1 MQVKDLIVTGDAKI
15 LGNLYTKE
23 GNVAGGSG
31 GGESGDSGVTYRLSK
46 SGSTIT
52 LTGSD
57 GSTSSVTDA
66 NTDTNTT
73 YGEAT
78 TSAAGL
84 MSAADKRKLNGIAAG
99 ANNYTYTHPS
109 THPASMITGLAKVA
123 TSGSY
128 NDLSN
133 KPTIPAAY
141 SHPSTHPASMIT
153 GLAKVATSGSYND
166 LSNKPTI
173 PTVPSSL
180 PANGGNADTVDN
192 KHASDFMTAENPT
205 GTGAFSLNRKNNTII
220 ADFSVAIGYNTI
232 ADGLMSFAEGAS
244 TKATNAGSHAEGH
257 SSEAS
262 GSYSHAEGNKT
273 IASGDHS
280 HAEGYHTTASGAGSH
295 AEGDNTTALNYQHAQ
310 GHYNDTVAATAGT
323 SKGVGSGTAFVI
335 GNGTKS
341 AGSNA
346 FRVDYNGTPYAKS
359 ALTTTGCDYAEYFEW
374 QDGNPDDED
383 RRGYF
388 VTLDEE
394 KIKKAEPGDYI
405 LGIVS
410 GQPSIIGNGDESWM
424 GRYVMDDFGAF
435 VYESFEY
442 EEEVI
447 DHKTGEVACI
457 VKKTGTKYKENP
469 NYDPSKS
476 YIQRADRPEWSAV
489 GMLGVL
495 SVWDDGTC
503 EVNGYCK
510 VANGGI
516 ATKADTG
523 YRVIKRVNKNIVKVI
538 FR

>member
-84 MSAADKRKLNGIAAG
+84 MSAADKSKLNGIAAG
-99 ANNYTYTHPS
+99 ANNYTYT
-109 THPASMITGLAKVA
+109 
-123 TSGSY
+123 
-128 NDLSN
+128 
-133 KPTIPAAY
+133 
-141 SHPSTHPASMIT
+141 HPSTHPASMIT

-192 KHASDFMTAENPT
+192 KHASDFMAASNPT
-205 GTGAFSLNRKNNTII
+205 GTGAFSLNRKSNTII
-220 ADFSVAIGYNTI
+220 ADFSVAIGYDTI
-232 ADGLMSFAEGAS
+232 ADGLMSFAEGSS
-244 TKATNAGSHAEGH
+244 TKATDVGSHAEGY

-273 IASGDHS
+273 TASGDHS
-280 HAEGYHTTASGAGSH
+280 HAEGYATTASGTGSH

-359 ALTTTGCDYAEYFEW
+359 ALTTTGCDYAEFFEW
-374 QDGNPDDED
+374 LDGNPDAED

-447 DHKTGEVACI
+447 DHKTGEVAC
-457 VKKTGTKYKENP
+457 VAKKTGTKYKENP

-503 EVNGYCK
+503 EVNGYCNI
-510 VANGGI
+510 ADGGI
-516 ATKADTG
+516 ATKSDSG
-523 YRVIKRVNKNIVKVI
+523 YRIVKRVNENIVKVI

>member
-15 LGNLYTKE
+15 LGNLYTKD
-23 GNVAGGSG
+23 GNVTAGSSGSAG
-31 GGESGDSGVTYRLSK
+31 GDSGITYRLTK

-84 MSAADKRKLNGIAAG
+84 MSAADKSKLNGIAAG

-192 KHASDFMTAENPT
+192 KHASDFMAASNPT
-205 GTGAFSLNRKNNTII
+205 GTGAFSLNRKSNTII
-220 ADFSVAIGYNTI
+220 ADFSVAIGYNTT
-232 ADGLMSFAEGAS
+232 ADGLMSFAEGSS
-244 TKATNAGSHAEGH
+244 TKATDVGSHAEGYL
-257 SSEAS
+257 SEAS

-273 IASGDHS
+273 TASGDHS
-280 HAEGYHTTASGAGSH
+280 HAEGYATTASGTGSH

-359 ALTTTGCDYAEYFEW
+359 ALTTTGCDYAEFFEW
-374 QDGNPDDED
+374 LDGNPDAED

-435 VYESFEY
+435 IYESFEY

-457 VKKTGTKYKENP
+457 VKKIGTKYKENP

-510 VANGGI
+510 VTEGGI

-523 YRVIKRVNKNIVKVI
+523 YRVIKRINKNIVKVI

>member
-78 TSAAGL
+78 TSTAGL

-192 KHASDFMTAENPT
+192 KHASDFMAAENPT
-205 GTGAFSLNRKNNTII
+205 GTGAFSLNRKSGTITGKYSFASGNNCT
-220 ADFSVAIGYNTI
+220 ASGTYCFASGTNCTASGGGSQAVGTYCTANGIG
-232 ADGLMSFAEGAS
+232 AFAEG
-244 TKATNAGSHAEGH
+244 
-257 SSEAS
+257 
-262 GSYSHAEGNKT
+262 Y
-273 IASGDHS
+273 
-280 HAEGYHTTASGAGSH
+280 YTTAQGG
-295 AEGDNTTALNYQHAQ
+295 QHSL
-310 GHYNDTVAATAGT
+310 GHYNDTSVTTG
-323 SKGVGSGTAFVI
+323 GSTNGASSDTAFVI
-335 GNGTKS
+335 GNGSRGS
-341 AGSNA
+341 ASNA

-359 ALTTTGCDYAEYFEW
+359 ALTTTGCDYAEFFEW
-374 QDGNPDDED
+374 LDGNPDAED

-476 YIQRADRPEWSAV
+476 YVQRADRPEWSAV

>member
-78 TSAAGL
+78 TSAPGL

-192 KHASDFMTAENPT
+192 KHASDFMAASNPT
-205 GTGAFSLNRKNNTII
+205 GTGAFSLNRKSNTII
-220 ADFSVAIGYNTI
+220 ADFSVAIGYDTT
-232 ADGLMSFAEGAS
+232 ADGLMSFAEGSS
-244 TKATNAGSHAEGH
+244 TKATDVGSHAEGYL
-257 SSEAS
+257 SEAS

-280 HAEGYHTTASGAGSH
+280 HAEGYVTTASGTGSH

-359 ALTTTGCDYAEYFEW
+359 ALTTTGCDYAEFFEW
-374 QDGNPDDED
+374 LDGNPDAED

-435 VYESFEY
+435 IYESFEY

-447 DHKTGEVACI
+447 DHKTGEVAC
-457 VKKTGTKYKENP
+457 VAKKTGTKYKENP

-503 EVNGYCK
+503 EVNGYCNI
-510 VANGGI
+510 ADGGI
-516 ATKADTG
+516 ATKSDSG
-523 YRVIKRVNKNIVKVI
+523 YRIVKRVNENIVKVI

>member
-23 GNVAGGSG
+23 GNVAAGGG

-78 TSAAGL
+78 TSTAGL

-192 KHASDFMTAENPT
+192 KHASYFMAAEDPT
-205 GTGAFSLNRKNNTII
+205 GTGAFSLNRKSG
-220 ADFSVAIGYNTI
+220 SVVGDYSSAEGYNAT
-232 ADGLMSFAEGAS
+232 ADGMI
-244 TKATNAGSHAEGH
+244 SHAEG
-257 SSEAS
+257 A
-262 GSYSHAEGNKT
+262 NT
-273 IASGDHS
+273 V
-280 HAEGYHTTASGAGSH
+280 ASGAGSH
-295 AEGDNTTALNYQHAQ
+295 AENYKVTAEGDYSHAEGHSSTASGDVSHAEGKGTTALAYQHAQ
-310 GHYNDTVAATAGT
+310 GHYNSTTNATAG
-323 SKGVGSGTAFVI
+323 VGSGTGTGTAFVI
-335 GNGTKS
+335 GNGTTS

-374 QDGNPDDED
+374 QDGNPDAED

-435 VYESFEY
+435 VYEPFEY

>member
-84 MSAADKRKLNGIAAG
+84 MSAADKSKLNGIAAG

-192 KHASDFMTAENPT
+192 KHASDFMAASNPT
-205 GTGAFSLNRKNNTII
+205 GTGAFSLNRKSDTII
-220 ADFSVAIGYNTI
+220 ADFSVAIGYNTT

-244 TKATNAGSHAEGH
+244 TKATNAGSHAEGY

-262 GSYSHAEGNKT
+262 GTYSHAEGYKT
-273 IASGDHS
+273 TASGDHS
-280 HAEGYHTTASGAGSH
+280 HAEGYVTTASGAGSH
-295 AEGDNTTALNYQHAQ
+295 AEGDHTTALNYQHAQ

-374 QDGNPDDED
+374 QDGNPDAED

-447 DHKTGEVACI
+447 DHKTGEVAYI

-503 EVNGYCK
+503 EVNGYCNI
-510 VANGGI
+510 ADGGI
-516 ATKADTG
+516 ATKSDSG
-523 YRVIKRVNKNIVKVI
+523 YRIVKRVNENIVKVI

>member
-23 GNVAGGSG
+23 GNVAAG
-31 GGESGDSGVTYRLSK
+31 GGGGASGDSGVTYRLSK

-78 TSAAGL
+78 TSTAGL
-84 MSAADKRKLNGIAAG
+84 MSAADKSKLNGIAAG

-192 KHASDFMTAENPT
+192 KHASDFMAASNPT
-205 GTGAFSLNRKNNTII
+205 GTGAFSLNRKSDTII
-220 ADFSVAIGYNTI
+220 ADFSVAIGYNTT
-232 ADGLMSFAEGAS
+232 ADGLMSFAEGSS
-244 TKATNAGSHAEGH
+244 TKATDVGSHAEGY

-262 GSYSHAEGNKT
+262 GAYSHAEGNKT
-273 IASGDHS
+273 IAGGDHS
-280 HAEGYHTTASGAGSH
+280 HAEGYVTTASGAGSH
-295 AEGDNTTALNYQHAQ
+295 AEGDHTTALNYQHAQ

-323 SKGVGSGTAFVI
+323 SKGVSSGTAFVI

-359 ALTTTGCDYAEYFEW
+359 ALTTTGCDYAEFFEW
-374 QDGNPDDED
+374 LDGNPDAED

-503 EVNGYCK
+503 EVNGYCNI
-510 VANGGI
+510 ADGGI
-516 ATKADTG
+516 ATKSDSG
-523 YRVIKRVNKNIVKVI
+523 YRIVKRVNENIVKVI

>member
-84 MSAADKRKLNGIAAG
+84 MSAADKSKLNGIAAG
-99 ANNYTYTHPS
+99 ANNYTYT
-109 THPASMITGLAKVA
+109 
-123 TSGSY
+123 
-128 NDLSN
+128 
-133 KPTIPAAY
+133 
-141 SHPSTHPASMIT
+141 HPSTHPASMIT

-192 KHASDFMTAENPT
+192 KHASDFMAAENPT
-205 GTGAFSLNRKNNTII
+205 GTGSFSMNRK
-220 ADFSVAIGYNTI
+220 ADTTVGT
-232 ADGLMSFAEGAS
+232 MSTTVG
-244 TKATNAGSHAEGH
+244 KNC
-257 SSEAS
+257 EAS
-262 GSYSHAEGNKT
+262 NYYAFAGGNGS
-273 IASGDHS
+273 
-280 HAEGYHTTASGAGSH
+280 TASGTCAFAFGQHAICSSGATAIGTGAKAEGMDAIAIGNSAEAKGAGSV
-295 AEGDNTTALNYQHAQ
+295 ALGWSPSANGNYSYALGWNADALAGQMAI
-310 GHYNDTVAATAGT
+310 GHYNDTTVATGSTASSPSGT
-323 SKGVGSGTAFVI
+323 GTNTAFVI
-335 GNGTKS
+335 GNGINGTN
-341 AGSNA
+341 SNA

-359 ALTTTGCDYAEYFEW
+359 ALTTTGCDYAEFFEW
-374 QDGNPDDED
+374 LDGNPDAED

-388 VTLDEE
+388 VTLDGE
-394 KIKKAEPGDYI
+394 KIRKAKPGDYI

-503 EVNGYCK
+503 EVNGYCNI
-510 VANGGI
+510 ADGGI
-516 ATKADTG
+516 ATKSDSG
-523 YRVIKRVNKNIVKVI
+523 YRIVKRVNENIVKVI

>member
-23 GNVAGGSG
+23 GNVAAG
-31 GGESGDSGVTYRLSK
+31 GGGGASGDSGVTYRLSK

-84 MSAADKRKLNGIAAG
+84 MSAADKSKLNGIAAG
-99 ANNYTYTHPS
+99 ANNYTYT
-109 THPASMITGLAKVA
+109 
-123 TSGSY
+123 
-128 NDLSN
+128 
-133 KPTIPAAY
+133 
-141 SHPSTHPASMIT
+141 HPSTHPASMIT

-192 KHASDFMTAENPT
+192 KHASDFMAAANPT
-205 GTGAFSLNRKNNTII
+205 GTGAFSLNRKSGTE
-220 ADFSVAIGYNTI
+220 VASY
-232 ADGLMSFAEGAS
+232 SFAEGKNTEAS
-244 TKATNAGSHAEGH
+244 GEASHAEGCDTV
-257 SSEAS
+257 AL
-262 GSYSHAEGNKT
+262 YYY
-273 IASGDHS
+273 D
-280 HAEGYHTTASGAGSH
+280 HAEGYQTSAEGWISH
-295 AEGDNTTALNYQHAQ
+295 AEGDNTTASGMGSHAEGENTTASNSASHAEGENTTASGIASHAEGLNTTASNIASHAQ
-310 GHYNDTVAATAGT
+310 GKFNKAMTAG
-323 SKGVGSGTAFVI
+323 GSSNNTIGDAFVI
-335 GNGTKS
+335 GNGTSTS
-341 AGSNA
+341 ARSNA
-346 FRVDYNGTPYAKS
+346 FRVTY
-359 ALTTTGCDYAEYFEW
+359 TGATYGLSSFNSSGADYAEFFEW
-374 QDGNPDDED
+374 VDGNIDNED
-383 RRGYF
+383 RVGYF
-388 VTLDEE
+388 VTLDGE
-394 KIKKAEPGDYI
+394 KICKAQEGDYI

-410 GQPSIIGNGDESWM
+410 GNPCIIGNADEDWLN
-424 GRYVMDDFGAF
+424 RWEKDDFGRFIKEDVITKATDRKMVEIP
-435 VYESFEY
+435 VYDAEGNQT
-442 EEEVI
+442 EEMKLEMREVETDEI
-447 DHKTGEVACI
+447 ITGWR
-457 VKKTGTKYKENP
+457 YKQNQ
-469 NYDPSKS
+469 NYDNTQT
-476 YIQRADRPEWSAV
+476 YIERKDRKEWDCI

-510 VANGGI
+510 ATNGGI
-516 ATKADTG
+516 ATKANTG

>member
-23 GNVAGGSG
+23 GNVAAG
-31 GGESGDSGVTYRLSK
+31 GGGGASGDSGVTYRLSK

-78 TSAAGL
+78 TSTAGL

-192 KHASDFMTAENPT
+192 KHASDFMAASNPT
-205 GTGAFSLNRKNNTII
+205 GTGAFSLNRKSGTTTGN
-220 ADFSVAIGYNTI
+220 Y
-232 ADGLMSFAEGAS
+232 SFASGNNC
-244 TKATNAGSHAEGH
+244 T
-257 SSEAS
+257 AS
-262 GSYSHAEGNKT
+262 GSYSF
-273 IASGDHS
+273 ASGTNCTAS
-280 HAEGYHTTASGAGSH
+280 GGGSQAVGTYCTANGVGAFAEGYYTTAQGG
-295 AEGDNTTALNYQHAQ
+295 QHSL
-310 GHYNDTVAATAGT
+310 GHYNDTSVTTG
-323 SKGVGSGTAFVI
+323 GSTGGASSDTAFVI
-335 GNGTKS
+335 GNGMRGS
-341 AGSNA
+341 ASNA

-359 ALTTTGCDYAEYFEW
+359 ALTTTGCDYAEFFEW
-374 QDGNPDDED
+374 QDGNPDAED

-476 YIQRADRPEWSAV
+476 YVQRADRPEWSAV